1 MAGKGRAVR
10 MAVLYGP
17 MVAEAARKYGPAV
30 WDQLKTQ
37 REPVEKLVQSKAA
50 RGNQRKKALAHAAT
64 LVNGSV
70 IQVFHRNDPHWVVF
84 SGEEPIAVH
93 PQTTEP
99 FEELLR
105 NVDLAT
111 RIVPPRRPAPPARR
125 GRRAA
130 GPTRS
135 AGASTGPTD
144 TGTDG
149 PAPPSRAQMPVIRP
163 EEH

>member
-1 MAGKGRAVR
+1 QVRAHAGDYPPVPRRVLAYPGGPGRPAAERSARRRDVAGKGRAVR

-37 REPVEKLVQSKAA
+37 RAPVEKLVQSKAA
-50 RGNQRKKALAHAAT
+50 RGNQREKALAPAAT

-99 FEELLR
+99 F
-105 NVDLAT
+105 
-111 RIVPPRRPAPPARR
+111 
-125 GRRAA
+125 
-130 GPTRS
+130 
-135 AGASTGPTD
+135 
-144 TGTDG
+144 
-149 PAPPSRAQMPVIRP
+149 
-163 EEH
+163 